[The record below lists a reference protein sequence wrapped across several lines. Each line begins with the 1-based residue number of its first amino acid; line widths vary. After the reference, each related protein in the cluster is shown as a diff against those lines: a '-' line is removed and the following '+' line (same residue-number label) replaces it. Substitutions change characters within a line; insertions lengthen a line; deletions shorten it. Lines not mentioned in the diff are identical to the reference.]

1 MERISKPSIEISS
14 GGRASP
20 GPVTLIWSSTV
31 SPTVASEL
39 LKTAVTLGESANA
52 YCMHPIV
59 IKIAVKIRGNIL
71 KRHWRVI
78 PSEVEEP
85 HGGTKRGATGSFD
98 SAALR
103 SG

>member
-52 YCMHPIV
+52 NWMHASITKV
-59 IKIAVKIRGNIL
+59 AVKIRCNIL
-71 KRHWRVI
+71 KDNLRRHSERNRGIPWR
-78 PSEVEEP
+78 
-85 HGGTKRGATGSFD
+85 
-98 SAALR
+98 
-103 SG
+103 